1 MPQLV
6 FIHGPGAGG
15 CAEAFRCQL
24 DHFRGS
30 IAPTLPGHLTGVSCA
45 SIERYTD
52 WLRGWLWAQ
61 GHDRDLVLVGFTL
74 GSCIA
79 LQYALDY
86 PEEVQGLVLMT
97 VSMRPKRRA
106 PDTLNFRLRAAA
118 DPTIYEQ
125 WIDAMREAMQ
135 WVAPAL
141 RERLIACHR
150 QVGPRCVADEERVTG
165 EHEPRLVAARPV
177 DHRKCAMLG
186 PMPGCAHSSYDD
198 ASELDLRSILQR
210 VVREARL
217 RRLVDPD
224 RQSVLEGEPAVAGD
238 VIGVGVRLEYA
249 DKLDLVLRRRVQIL
263 LDGESG
269 IDDDRLPRLLV
280 ADEIRGAPEIVVDEL
295 SKEHGRDRS
304 TRCGYIS

>member
-1 MPQLV
+1 MSQLV

-15 CAEAFRCQL
+15 CAEAFRYQL

-45 SIERYTD
+45 SVERYTD

-106 PDTLNFRLRAAA
+106 LDTLNFRLRAAA

-150 QVGPRCVADEERVTG
+150 QVGPRSQHDDLMVIDQFDVRARIGTLKTPLLLIRGVDDPLAPEEYER
-165 EHEPRLVAARPV
+165 EMHEAV
-177 DHRKCAMLG
+177 
-186 PMPGCAHSSYDD
+186 PGSQYIP
-198 ASELDLRSILQR
+198 L
-210 VVREARL
+210 REAGHFPMAEQPETVNQAIQAFL
-217 RRLVDPD
+217 
-224 RQSVLEGEPAVAGD
+224 
-238 VIGVGVRLEYA
+238 
-249 DKLDLVLRRRVQIL
+249 DKL
-263 LDGESG
+263 
-269 IDDDRLPRLLV
+269 
-280 ADEIRGAPEIVVDEL
+280 
-295 SKEHGRDRS
+295 
-304 TRCGYIS
+304 